1 MVKILVI
8 ALIAVIAGILMAL
21 YGVFLSVFAD
31 GKMTER
37 LMLIAIVLVLFFV
50 ISYFLTKIHPQQAV
64 LSLILTA
71 SPSIAVLI
79 FQRFNGY
86 IILYISSIIGA
97 CVLGFI
103 LGKRATKKISSNL

>member
-1 MVKILVI
+1 MIKKIVI

-31 GKMTER
+31 GNMDER
-37 LMLIAIVLVLFFV
+37 LILIAIVLVLFFV
-50 ISYFLTKIHPQQAV
+50 ITYFLTKIHPQQAV
-64 LSLILTA
+64 LSLILTV

-97 CVLGFI
+97 CGLGFI
-103 LGKRATKKISSNL
+103 LGKKSAKKISSNL